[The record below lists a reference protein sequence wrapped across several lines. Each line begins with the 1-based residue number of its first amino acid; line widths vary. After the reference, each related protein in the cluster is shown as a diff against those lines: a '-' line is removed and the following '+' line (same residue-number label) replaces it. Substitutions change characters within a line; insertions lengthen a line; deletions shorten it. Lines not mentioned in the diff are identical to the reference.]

1 MMSHDLVCVC
11 GCVTPPPCPP
21 KVCCNDLWY
30 LETEIPPA
38 PTRVQ
43 LVRAGTDTLEL
54 QWTHIPC
61 GKWGRAIV
69 TWQHQVSQCHQLVD
83 NCWMAKGLLRV
94 LSAWMVEGLLRVLS
108 AWMVEGSAVG
118 VLVLVYR
125 WHSSLWVR
133 VWVRFA
139 YVLRHHLRS
148 MLDRSSPPSP
158 LQPTA
163 TCCRYSSTSCRV
175 RVLPKREGRRRGM
188 TWTLSRPPSTL

>member
-1 MMSHDLVCVC
+1 MTWC
-11 GCVTPPPCPP
+11 GCVGVSPLHPAHPRCAVMTSGTSRRRFPLPPRGCSS
-21 KVCCNDLWY
+21 
-30 LETEIPPA
+30 LEQA
-38 PTRVQ
+38 
-43 LVRAGTDTLEL
+43 L
-54 QWTHIPC
+54 THLSC
-61 GKWGRAIV
+61 SGRTYPV
-69 TWQHQVSQCHQLVD
+69 VSGGGPLLTWQHQVSQCHQLVD

-139 YVLRHHLRS
+139 YVLRHHLCS
-148 MLDRSSPPSP
+148 MLDWSSPPSP

-163 TCCRYSSTSCRV
+163 TCCRYSSTSCRAQ
-175 RVLPKREGRRRGM
+175 VLPKREGRRRGM